1 MVTKPTHGQNP
12 WWSTMDDAL
21 DELEGLATDAGT
33 VAAAAAVE
41 AEARFKNIA
50 YVEDVANAGSALNV
64 NLFTTLSSLTFAVPP
79 TDHSVILRWGGAFQV
94 TVAGTGSISL
104 GPCDVT
110 SGASPSG
117 YTGFS
122 TVAGTLPAGGGYAS
136 YHQLPGEIDVGP
148 SDSWRVYRLYA
159 FLGRDSALTAVWR
172 PSVDG
177 SVKTWMRAVQA

>member
-1 MVTKPTHGQNP
+1 MVTKPDIGQNP
-12 WWSTMDDAL
+12 WWSTNNDAL
-21 DELEGLATDAGT
+21 DEIEALALDAGT
-33 VAAAAAVE
+33 VAAAAATD
-41 AEARFKNIA
+41 AETRFKNLA

-64 NLFTTLSSLTFAVPP
+64 NLFSSLSSLTFAVPP
-79 TDHSVILRWGGAFQV
+79 TDHSVLLRWGGAFQV

-110 SGASPSG
+110 NGASPSA

-122 TVAGTLPAGGGYAS
+122 TVAGTLPAGGYAA
-136 YHQLPGEIDVGP
+136 YQQLPGEIDVGP
-148 SDSWRVYRLYA
+148 SATWRIFRLYA

-177 SVKTWMRAVQA
+177 SVKTWMRAVQT